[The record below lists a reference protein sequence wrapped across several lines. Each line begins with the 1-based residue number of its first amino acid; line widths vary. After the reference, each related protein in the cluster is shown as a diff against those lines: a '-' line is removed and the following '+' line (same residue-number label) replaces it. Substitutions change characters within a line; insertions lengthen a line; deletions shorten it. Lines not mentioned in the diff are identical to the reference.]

1 MFWKLLIWQDAK
13 IRQMVP
19 LSGYDYSVML
29 KKFFSNAALSLVMD
43 KQAKKKYQAM
53 KDKRDGKSES
63 EPLDPESREAHIQS
77 IKENMEKV
85 ITPEREELIRNA
97 MAIQKA
103 KSQIFDDLDD
113 EQKKKLYALAMK
125 ALLNKDVS

>member
-1 MFWKLLIWQDAK
+1 
-13 IRQMVP
+13 MVP